1 MNKSSSNKTTSYAEA
16 GVDITAGDDAS
27 QILYHASRATWKNR
41 DGIAAEVHLAFDSF
55 SSLRYIDTSRFPD
68 MVLGMNFDGV
78 GTKIEIAER
87 MGDHTTIAY
96 DLLAM
101 VCDDAA
107 RDGGEP
113 VLVGSILD
121 CRKIHIDVVR
131 QLAQGLV
138 AAAEKANVAVVNGE
152 IAELG
157 DRVGGYSE
165 AAYNWGAGVIWLGR
179 KERLL
184 SGENIKSGD
193 AIVAIKEHG
202 FRSNGLTL
210 VRRILLEEY
219 GEDWHTM
226 DFSGGN
232 LGEAV
237 LCPSTIY
244 TRFMVALTGGC
255 DSPPKAHVHGFVH
268 VTGGGVPG
276 KLYRQLRVKQLGARL
291 TNLFPPSPIMIHC
304 QQLADVPP
312 TEAYRTWNM
321 GNGLLVVT
329 PDPNGVMG
337 LATDMGFHAQLAGE
351 VTLQPG
357 IHIRNQSMKNQG
369 EWLSFEEYL

>member
-1 MNKSSSNKTTSYAEA
+1 MKKSSKKTASYSGA
-16 GVDITAGDDAS
+16 GVNIIVGDDAS

-41 DGIAAEVHLAFDSF
+41 AGVAAEVNVAFDSF
-55 SSLRYIDTSRFPD
+55 SALRYIDTSRFPN

-87 MGDHTTIAY
+87 MGDHTTIAH
-96 DLLAM
+96 DLFAM

-113 VLVGSILD
+113 VLLGSILD
-121 CRKIHIDVVR
+121 CRKIDINIIR
-131 QLAQGLV
+131 QLAQGLEV
-138 AAAEKANVAVVNGE
+138 AAEKANVSVFNGE

-157 DRVGGYSE
+157 DRVGGYTE

-184 SGENIKSGD
+184 SGSNINSGD
-193 AIVAIKEHG
+193 SIVTIKENG

-210 VRRILLEEY
+210 VRRILAEEY
-219 GEDWHTM
+219 GENWHNVS
-226 DFSGGN
+226 FEGGKV
-232 LGEAV
+232 GEAV

-244 TRFMVALTGGC
+244 TRLIVALTGGC
-255 DSPPKAHVHGFVH
+255 DKQPKAEIHGIVH
-268 VTGGGVPG
+268 VTGGGIPG
-276 KLYRQLRVKQLGARL
+276 KLSRLIRANKLGARL
-291 TNLFPPSPIMIHC
+291 NNLFSPSYIMSHC
-304 QQLADVPP
+304 QELADVNP

-329 PDPNGVMG
+329 PEPTPV
-337 LATDMGFHAQLAGE
+337 LTVSSEMGFDAQLAGV
-351 VTLQPG
+351 VTLEPG
-357 IHIRNQSMKNQG
+357 INIRNQSLKNHG
-369 EWLSFEEYL
+369 EWLHFAE